1 MTETRAVLAEIAD
14 ASRRLS
20 TLVNNLIPEENGI
33 GTVDEP
39 VADAPASAPASSL

>member
-20 TLVNNLIPEENGI
+20 TLVNNLIPDENGI
-33 GTVDEP
+33 GLIGEP
-39 VADAPASAPASSL
+39 VAGVSTSAV